1 MNWNTMAM
9 IAMTVLYAANLQA
22 KPMNLDC
29 EFHLQAG
36 VVYIHCCLLLLLL
49 LGQLQC
55 FDAVGWAA
63 GRASGL

>member
-1 MNWNTMAM
+1 MAM
-9 IAMTVLYAANLQA
+9 IAMTVLYAADLQA

-49 LGQLQC
+49 LRQQKYRLINRLI
-55 FDAVGWAA
+55 AKEIV
-63 GRASGL
+63 

>member
-9 IAMTVLYAANLQA
+9 IAMTVLYAADLQA

-49 LGQLQC
+49 LGQQKYRLINRLI
-55 FDAVGWAA
+55 AKEIV
-63 GRASGL
+63 

>member
-1 MNWNTMAM
+1 MAM
-9 IAMTVLYAANLQA
+9 SAMTVLYAADLQA

-49 LGQLQC
+49 GQQKYRLINRLI
-55 FDAVGWAA
+55 AKEIV
-63 GRASGL
+63 